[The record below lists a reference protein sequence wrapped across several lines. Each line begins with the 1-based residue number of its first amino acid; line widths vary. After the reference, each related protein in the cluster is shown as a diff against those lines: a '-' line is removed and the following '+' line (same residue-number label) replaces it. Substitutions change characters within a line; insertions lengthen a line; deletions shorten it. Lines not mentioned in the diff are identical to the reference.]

1 MPRIP
6 LAAETLLLRVLRL
19 LAAETLT
26 LLRSLGSYFG
36 LGPQRRNPT
45 HTTTQDYRQ
54 TGRRFPPDPT
64 SSGIETHASHTDL
77 EEGTLAGREA
87 ARKALEEFR
96 SSSVEM
102 QGPSTLLPVNAPA
115 SASTSAT
122 AVETPSVNAPS
133 PSVPASSEFANVPG
147 SSFTTCAPSSNLAG
161 DQSAPDMHEPAQPVN
176 TPGEQVIPEAH
187 A

>member
-1 MPRIP
+1 MQII
-6 LAAETLLLRVLRL
+6 
-19 LAAETLT
+19 LT
-26 LLRSLGSYFG
+26 W
-36 LGPQRRNPT
+36 RR
-45 HTTTQDYRQ
+45 
-54 TGRRFPPDPT
+54 
-64 SSGIETHASHTDL
+64 
-77 EEGTLAGREA
+77 LAGREA

-96 SSSVEM
+96 SESVEM

-133 PSVPASSEFANVPG
+133 ASVPASSEFANVPG

-187 A
+187 VLPPVRSLTERSRDDLALRNYHVQDRLSSLRELRASHAALAQKLHASSGW